1 MNGEERER
9 IGAPA
14 IAAVALAALLGSTA
28 NASASWVRF
37 DNPEFGQQ
45 DHFDWTWS
53 DALDPLSWLD
63 ITKPSS
69 DQGGMA
75 GPTSVGQLYP
85 DGQPGVMS
93 NETMGGAQVGRLFQ
107 LTQAIAY
114 LDEVSDSTLS
124 FFDFSVHAVATDL
137 WIASLI
143 PEGAESYIGVAFLD
157 DDQATHYGWIGVVRT
172 ALELETFAWGY
183 ETEPN
188 TPIPAGAAAP
198 APGALALLVVAALTA
213 PMRRNRRR

>member
-9 IGAPA
+9 VGAPA
-14 IAAVALAALLGSTA
+14 IAAVALAALLGGTA

-45 DHFDWTWS
+45 DHFDWTWG

-63 ITKPSS
+63 ITMPSS
-69 DQGGMA
+69 DQGGAA
-75 GPTSVGQLYP
+75 GPASVGQLYP

-107 LTQAIAY
+107 LTHAVSY
-114 LDEVSDSTLS
+114 FDEISDSTLS

-137 WIASLI
+137 SIASLI
-143 PEGAESYIGVAFLD
+143 PEGVESYIGVAFLD
-157 DDQATHYGWIGVVRT
+157 DLATHYGWIGVVRT
-172 ALELETFAWGY
+172 GLELETFAWGY
-183 ETEPN
+183 ETEPD
-188 TPIPAGAAAP
+188 TPIPAGAP
-198 APGALALLVVAALTA
+198 APGALALLVVAALTT
-213 PMRRNRRR
+213 PMRRTRRR